1 MLTKKNLMKYISE
14 YISECNRLGLQ
25 LKRVILFGSYAHN
38 TAHKWSDIDLAL
50 VSDDF
55 TGMRLDDREKT
66 TPADIKFVDIESHL
80 FNTTYFEEGDPFIEE
95 ILKTGMEIKIKD

>member
-66 TPADIKFVDIESHL
+66 PQARLQIKYGLRYIQMRYGSK
-80 FNTTYFEEGDPFIEE
+80 NDP
-95 ILKTGMEIKIKD
+95 TGACGAWTFWQRHNWY